1 MDELKD
7 PPAKSWGLRRTAVR
21 RGRPPKELEGE
32 VDGRILDA
40 ARKVF
45 LDRGFEG
52 ASMDEIA
59 TAARAGKPTIYAR
72 LGDKRA
78 LFTAVVTRDV
88 LSRIAQ
94 FSNEVPFQGTIEQQL
109 AHAAIRLLHWTLED
123 ERMALMRL
131 AVAEVQRFPEL
142 ASTVSRTAR
151 QLSTEMAA
159 RFLGEMAQSAEFGT
173 LPAFTPEHLADTA
186 RVFLDL
192 VVLPMLLRGLFE
204 RDVET
209 MQAEIGPHV
218 VRSVAFF
225 LAGCGLGGGDTRRDL
240 DW

>member
-1 MDELKD
+1 MNDLKEA
-7 PPAKSWGLRRTAVR
+7 PAKAKGSRRAAVR
-21 RGRPPKELEGE
+21 RGRPPRELEGE

-45 LDRGFEG
+45 LHRGFEG

-59 TAARAGKPTIYAR
+59 AAARAGKPTIYAR

-94 FSNEVPFQGTIEQQL
+94 FGNEVPIQGTAEEQL
-109 AHAAIRLLHWTLED
+109 AHAATTLLHWTLEN
-123 ERMALMRL
+123 ERMTLMRL

-159 RFLGEMAQSAEFGT
+159 HFLGEMAQSGEFGA
-173 LPAFTPEHLADTA
+173 LPAFTPERLTETA

-192 VVLPMLLRGLFE
+192 VVIPMLLRGLFE
-204 RDVET
+204 RDIET
-209 MQAEIGPHV
+209 MQAEVGPHV
-218 VRSVAFF
+218 TRSVAFF
-225 LAGCGLGGGDTRRDL
+225 VAGCGLGGGAGASRA
-240 DW
+240 